1 MPWLDDI
8 LWTYQTLIHS
18 LGINGLLALSMYVVL
33 AAGQLSLGQAAFM
46 GLGAYT
52 GALLSLH
59 TGLPFALVLAASALA
74 PAVVAAVIGIP
85 TLRLTGVYLAI
96 ATIGLGEVLRVVYV
110 NAGITGGALGL
121 NGIPGRTETWMIFL
135 ALGLALAGAFAVG
148 QSRIGRAMEA
158 MRSDGIAAAVM
169 GIDRA
174 AGQLAALLVSAML
187 AGLAGCFSAHSASFI
202 GPNDYAFETAVTI
215 LSFAILGG
223 TGSPLGPVVG
233 ALVLTALPEVLRP
246 LQDFRLVFN
255 GLIIVLVVLFL
266 PRGVV
271 PWRMPRL
278 GRLPRGMAP

>member
-1 MPWLDDI
+1 MPPWLDDF

-33 AAGQLSLGQAAFM
+33 AVGQLSLGQAAFM

-59 TGLPFALVLAASALA
+59 TGLPFALVLAASALV
-74 PAVVAAVIGIP
+74 PALAALLIGLP

-110 NAGITGGALGL
+110 NAGFTGGALGL
-121 NGIPGRTETWMIFL
+121 SGIPDRTDAWMVL
-135 ALGLALAGAFAVG
+135 ALLAAALAGCFLAG
-148 QSRIGRAMEA
+148 RSRFGRAMEA
-158 MRSDGIAAAVM
+158 MRSDQTAAAVI
-169 GIDRA
+169 GVDLPA
-174 AGQLAALLVSAML
+174 CHLGALLVSAAL
-187 AGLAGCFSAHSASFI
+187 AGLAGALSAHSTSFV
-202 GPNDYAFETAVTI
+202 GPNDYAFENAVTI

-223 TGSPLGPVVG
+223 TGSPLGPVAG
-233 ALVLTALPEVLRP
+233 ALVLTALPELLRP
-246 LQDFRLVFN
+246 LHDFRGVFN

-266 PRGVV
+266 PRGLV

-278 GRLPRGMAP
+278 RGRA